1 MYHGSA
7 EGVITSMHIV
17 MYQVSVKG
25 VITSIIIDTMQ
36 QQQDMHKIT
45 RQEGHM
51 VYTANDGNTGTAA
64 RSRDRRVI
72 WSTQPM
78 METLGQQQ
86 DHETGGSWSTQS
98 TMETLGQQK
107 DHETGG
113 SRSTQPMMETLG
125 QQQDHE
131 TGGSYGLHSQ

>member
-1 MYHGSA
+1 
-7 EGVITSMHIV
+7 
-17 MYQVSVKG
+17 
-25 VITSIIIDTMQ
+25 
-36 QQQDMHKIT
+36 
-45 RQEGHM
+45 
-51 VYTANDGNTGTAA
+51 
-64 RSRDRRVI
+64 
-72 WSTQPM
+72 M

-86 DHETGGSWSTQS
+86 
-98 TMETLGQQK
+98 